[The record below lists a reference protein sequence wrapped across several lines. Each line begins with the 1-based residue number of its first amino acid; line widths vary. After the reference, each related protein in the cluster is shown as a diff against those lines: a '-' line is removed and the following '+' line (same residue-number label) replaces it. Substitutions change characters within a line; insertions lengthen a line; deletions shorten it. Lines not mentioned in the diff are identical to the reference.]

1 MTDRLDVGALLRQ
14 LHDAGVDHVLI
25 GGLAVNAWG
34 VIRSTKD
41 IDICPSPDPQNLER
55 LATFLRRLQV
65 RQLGVGLEGFAE
77 PEMPFDPTRAE
88 DLAQGGNFRLATP
101 LGVLDIMQWVP
112 GIDAENAYATLARD
126 AECAVAFGIEIK
138 VCSLDALRLMKRA
151 AGRPQDLQDLRD
163 LEAAHQ
169 RNNG

>member
-1 MTDRLDVGALLRQ
+1 MNERLDVGALLRQ
-14 LHDAGVDHVLI
+14 LHEAGIGYILI

-41 IDICPSPDPQNLER
+41 VDICPAPDAQNLER
-55 LATFLRRLQV
+55 LAALLRHLGV
-65 RQLGVGLEGFAE
+65 KQLGVGLEGFNE

-112 GIDAENAYATLARD
+112 GIDAAHAYETLSAD
-126 AECAVAFGIEIK
+126 AESAHAFGITIE
-138 VCSLDALRLMKRA
+138 VCSLAALRLMKRA
-151 AGRPQDLQDLRD
+151 AGRPQDLQDLAELDR
-163 LEAAHQ
+163 AHPDSA
-169 RNNG
+169 